1 MKILLSEIMLVRFIL
16 KTKCKLKMYFVFLKI
31 KYIKIAWNISNY
43 FSKSRMII
51 YKDEE
56 KLEFLTKKERERL
69 TMSSTD
75 INFNVSTLIKFIWDQ
90 ILCFK

>member
-1 MKILLSEIMLVRFIL
+1 MQIKD
-16 KTKCKLKMYFVFLKI
+16 VFLKI
-31 KYIKIAWNISNY
+31 KYIKIAWKISNY

>member
-1 MKILLSEIMLVRFIL
+1 
-16 KTKCKLKMYFVFLKI
+16 
-31 KYIKIAWNISNY
+31 
-43 FSKSRMII
+43 MII

-75 INFNVSTLIKFIWDQ
+75 INFNASTLIKFIWDQ

>member
-1 MKILLSEIMLVRFIL
+1 
-16 KTKCKLKMYFVFLKI
+16 
-31 KYIKIAWNISNY
+31 
-43 FSKSRMII
+43 MII

-69 TMSSTD
+69 TMSSKD

>member
-1 MKILLSEIMLVRFIL
+1 
-16 KTKCKLKMYFVFLKI
+16 
-31 KYIKIAWNISNY
+31 
-43 FSKSRMII
+43 MII

-75 INFNVSTLIKFIWDQ
+75 VNFNTSTLIKFIWDQ